1 MGNSY
6 RTITNCKTEEGISVK
21 TSNYLYIAHSQTYG
35 MLHGM
40 HTGGCLDS
48 ITLEGAKEIALSEAY
63 DVITGYDCIMEAIH
77 DNLNELFGYDD
88 TPDNPDEEYLDA
100 EEEAIEEECEYS
112 LWEITPEGEEHWDE
126 MEADYESVEEYLKN
140 GWLKNC

>member
-1 MGNSY
+1 M
-6 RTITNCKTEEGISVK
+6 K
-21 TSNYLYIAHSQTYG
+21 TSNYFYIAHSQMYG

-40 HTGGCLDS
+40 YTGGCLDT
-48 ITLEGAKEIALSEAY
+48 ITLDNAKEIALSEAY
-63 DVITGYDCIMEAIH
+63 DVVTGYDCIIEAIH
-77 DNLNELFGYDD
+77 QDLNEHFGYDD

-112 LWEITPEGEEHWDE
+112 IYEITPEGEAHWNE
-126 MEADYESVEEYLKN
+126 MEADPKSYEDYIKA